1 MKFLADCMLG
11 KLARWLRILG
21 YDTAYDNHAEDDDLL
36 AAAER
41 ENRILLT
48 RDRPLFERARSIPC
62 VFVEKNQL
70 DHQIAQLVTEVGL
83 DLDRE
88 TFTRCLECNVP
99 ILDADL
105 EQVRMSVP
113 PFVLKSRTRF
123 YRCPECLR
131 VYWSGSHTDRM
142 EARLSAIRE
151 AVQQS
156 PETISNG

>member
-21 YDTAYDNHAEDDDLL
+21 YDAAYDNHAEDNDLL

-48 RDRPLFERARSIPC
+48 RDRPLYERARSLPC
-62 VFVEKNQL
+62 VFVEKNEL

-113 PFVLKSRTRF
+113 PFVLKSQTQF
-123 YRCPECLR
+123 YKCPACLR

-142 EARLSAIRE
+142 EARLSAIRQ
-151 AVQQS
+151 AVQQRR
-156 PETISNG
+156 ETISNG